1 MNQKVD
7 IVEKRQQKVKL
18 DVDRRE
24 RSGIKKD
31 IRFKYALVKEPWD
44 IGGLIDVLAE
54 KLNKKDAQGRL
65 YESTTKKKTI
75 LK

>member
-1 MNQKVD
+1 M
-7 IVEKRQQKVKL
+7 
-18 DVDRRE
+18 DRRE

-65 YESTTKKKTI
+65 YESTTKKKPF
-75 LK
+75 